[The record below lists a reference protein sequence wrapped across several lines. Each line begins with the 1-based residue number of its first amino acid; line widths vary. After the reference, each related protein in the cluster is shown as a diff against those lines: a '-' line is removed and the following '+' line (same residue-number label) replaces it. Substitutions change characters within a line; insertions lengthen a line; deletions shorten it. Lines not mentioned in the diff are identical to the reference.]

1 LREWE
6 ELRKGLPEIIESE
19 KELKELLTKEKDYRA
34 KQRLQA
40 LYLLRTSQAKTRLEV
55 SRILGVNR
63 DTVGRWLSS
72 YDEGGINKLLD
83 IGHPKGR
90 PSSLPQQYKE
100 ELIDR
105 LSTQQGVSSYKELWL
120 ELKKRYG
127 AKVTYQGLHQYVRYK
142 LKAKLKVPRKF
153 HIKKSFIAE

>member
-34 KQRLQA
+34 KQRLQT

-83 IGHPKGR
+83 ICHPKGR

-105 LSTQQGVSSYKELWL
+105 LST
-120 ELKKRYG
+120 
-127 AKVTYQGLHQYVRYK
+127 
-142 LKAKLKVPRKF
+142 
-153 HIKKSFIAE
+153 